1 MVADNEGKIK
11 LDRSRTVLSHSRS
24 SELEEADASVSAR
37 EKEKRLLWRPGRGA
51 YVHSNRECIE
61 TLIRK
66 GTLSRAFRR
75 KVVMDED
82 LQQRIQRIFE

>member
-24 SELEEADASVSAR
+24 SELEEADASAR

>member
-11 LDRSRTVLSHSRS
+11 IACSRTFLSYSRPPA
-24 SELEEADASVSAR
+24 LEAGASVSAR
-37 EKEKRLLWRPGRGA
+37 AKEKPVWRPGRGA

-66 GTLSRAFRR
+66 GTLSRALRR
-75 KVVMDED
+75 KIVVDED
-82 LQQRIQRIFE
+82 LQQRILRIFE